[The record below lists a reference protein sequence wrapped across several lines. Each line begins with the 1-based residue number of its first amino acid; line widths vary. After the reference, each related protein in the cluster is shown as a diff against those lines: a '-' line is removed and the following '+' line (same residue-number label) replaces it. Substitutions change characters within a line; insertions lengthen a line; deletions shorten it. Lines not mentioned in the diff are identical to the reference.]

1 MKHPMRSLLLIILLL
16 CTGCYEEASAR
27 KSPATAP
34 PTQAAPAAT
43 QPGTRPAMTEPQTV
57 EYLIDSIAKL
67 EGATFIRNDAE
78 HSAATAAAL
87 MRYRWN
93 RDKDKLKTAE
103 EFVKELASKSST
115 TGKPYVIRFKDG
127 TEVKSGE
134 YLLKKL
140 AELDK

>member
-1 MKHPMRSLLLIILLL
+1 MRSLVLIVVLFGV
-16 CTGCYEEASAR
+16 GCNKEAPAG
-27 KSPATAP
+27 KSPAKAP
-34 PTQAAPAAT
+34 SASDAAAT

-67 EGATFIRNDAE
+67 EGATFIRNDGE

-140 AELDK
+140 AALDK